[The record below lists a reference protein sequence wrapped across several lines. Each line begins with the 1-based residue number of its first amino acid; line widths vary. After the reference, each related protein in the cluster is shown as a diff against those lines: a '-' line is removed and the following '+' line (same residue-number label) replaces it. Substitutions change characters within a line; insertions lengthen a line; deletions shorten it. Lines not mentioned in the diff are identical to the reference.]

1 VSEGSFQLTTPRSLD
16 SDGVVELAVLERSG
30 LIESRHSGAAVVT
43 DRSGTAVRTLGDATA
58 LVYPRSSLK
67 PLQAIAALRAGARL
81 ADAELVLATASHAGT
96 PAHIDVVRRML
107 AAAGLDE
114 SALQTPPDWPL
125 DGASHDALAAAG
137 DHRRPVY
144 MNCSGKHAAFLAAC
158 VAQGWDT
165 ASYLDPKHPLQQL
178 IREVV
183 EEYTSETVT
192 ITGIDGCGAPVHA
205 VTLAGMARAT
215 SLIARGLDGAGNPDE
230 HASALTAAVLAN
242 GWAIDG
248 PGRPNTVVIDELGLF
263 TKGGAEGYIIA
274 AATTGEAVAV
284 KILDGGYRV
293 ATLVALRLLA
303 QAGVLDSEDAARV
316 GLEATPKITGGGQ
329 VVGTVRIP
337 F

>member
-1 VSEGSFQLTTPRSLD
+1 MTGGPAPHALD
-16 SDGVVELAVLERSG
+16 ASGVVELAVLERSG

-67 PLQAIAALRAGARL
+67 PLQAIAALRSGARL

-96 PAHIDVVRRML
+96 PAHIEVVRGIL
-107 AAAGLDE
+107 SGAGLDE
-114 SALQTPPDWPL
+114 SALRTPPDWPL
-125 DGASHDALAAAG
+125 DGASRDALAAAG
-137 DHRRPVY
+137 DHQRPLF

-165 ASYLDPKHPLQQL
+165 ASYLDPSHPLQRQ

-183 EEYTSETVT
+183 EEYTGEPVTV
-192 ITGIDGCGAPVHA
+192 TGIDGCGAPVHA
-205 VTLAGMARAT
+205 VTIAGMAKAT
-215 SLIARGLDGAGNPDE
+215 SLLARGLDGAGRPDE
-230 HASALTAAVLAN
+230 HAAALTAAVLAH

-293 ATLVALRLLA
+293 ASLVALHLLA
-303 QAGVLDSEDAARV
+303 QAGVIDADDAARV
-316 GLEATPKITGGGQ
+316 GLQATPKITGGGQ
-329 VVGTVRIP
+329 VVGTVRLT